1 MFYRTVEFDGND
13 SDARALPF
21 PNLPY
26 ESEPEN
32 CIVKKKLSFSLEFTA
47 TFTCDNKM
55 EMFADGQSLGTDS
68 NWGNPT
74 TYRVPG
80 NTRVL
85 SVAGEDYGGRYL
97 GILGSTSN
105 GQVTNE
111 TWKCSSVLYPGW
123 TSPAFDDQ
131 NWPLAKV
138 IANHGDSPWNTIN
151 GIAMTAKWIWEIT
164 NSNTAYCRLTLQ

>member
-1 MFYRTVEFDGND
+1 
-13 SDARALPF
+13 
-21 PNLPY
+21 
-26 ESEPEN
+26 
-32 CIVKKKLSFSLEFTA
+32 
-47 TFTCDNKM
+47 M

-74 TYRVPG
+74 TYLVPG

-85 SVAGEDYGGRYL
+85 SVAGEDYGGGYL

-105 GQVTNE
+105 GQVTTE
-111 TWKCSSVLYPGW
+111 TWKCSSVLYSGW

-138 IANHGDSPWNTIN
+138 IANHGDSPWGTLN
-151 GIAMTAKWIWEIT
+151 GIAVTAKWIWGDT
-164 NSNTAYCRLTLQ
+164 NSNTAYCRLSLQ